1 MRVAILALLTGL
13 CAMAAV
19 AQETQPTAQPTT
31 GGRWP
36 RKTHAGRHRAPS
48 SPAATVPAPPPP
60 PAGPTYPQ
68 AKKTLAEC
76 ITIAV
81 EQHPSLKAATASVEA
96 GKQRVRQAV
105 SNYLPQLSAD
115 YNPIRKK
122 VNPAAAGIVGVT
134 SKTFNLHTAQGTLT
148 QVLFDFG
155 QNLNSIRSAQA
166 AEQSLQADRTTQR
179 EVVVLNV
186 KQAYFNVLATRR
198 LLTVADETV
207 RQNEKHLEQ
216 AQGRFNVGL
225 APKFDV
231 TQAQVQLAN
240 AQLNQVTARN
250 NVAVARET
258 LRNALGLTG
267 PLDFDIVDNFDV
279 HQVSVTEDEALASAY
294 DKRPEVQSIRAQE
307 LATNEQIASLQKSY
321 LPSVNAQGDYGWQG
335 TDYPRQDLWDFGATV
350 NVSLFNGGL
359 TTAQIGEQKANLSN
373 LKYNEDVLRQNIALE
388 VRQDVLNL
396 EQAAES
402 IRVSETALRQARE
415 NLDLGEGRYIT
426 GVGNIIELTDAQA
439 SLTTAEASHVQAL
452 YTYKTTVAALEKA
465 MAQQLESE

>member
-1 MRVAILALLTGL
+1 MQVAILALLTGL
-13 CAMAAV
+13 WAMAAV
-19 AQETQPTAQPTT
+19 AQETQPTAQT
-31 GGRWP
+31 
-36 RKTHAGRHRAPS
+36 
-48 SPAATVPAPPPP
+48 
-60 PAGPTYPQ
+60 
-68 AKKTLAEC
+68 KKTLAEC
-76 ITIAV
+76 VTIAV

-96 GKQRVRQAV
+96 GKQRVREAV
-105 SNYLPQLSAD
+105 SNYLPQVSA
-115 YNPIRKK
+115 NSGATRRQT
-122 VNPAAAGIVGVT
+122 NAAAFGV
-134 SKTFNLHTAQGTLT
+134 SGPAKRFNLYTAGGSLT

-179 EVVVLNV
+179 EVVLLNV
-186 KQAYFNVLATRR
+186 KEAYFNVLATRR

-225 APKFDV
+225 AAKFDV

-294 DKRPEVQSIRAQE
+294 DKRPELQSIQAQE
-307 LATNEQIASLQKSY
+307 LAANEQIASLQKNY
-321 LPSVNAQGDYGWQG
+321 LPSVKAQGDYGWQG

-350 NVSLFNGGL
+350 NVNLFNGGL

-373 LKYNEDVLRQNIALE
+373 LKYNEEVLRQNIALE
-388 VRQDVLNL
+388 VRQAVLNL

-415 NLDLGEGRYIT
+415 NLDLAEGRYKT

-439 SLTTAEASHVQAL
+439 SLTNAEANHVQAL

-465 MAQQLESE
+465 TARQLESE